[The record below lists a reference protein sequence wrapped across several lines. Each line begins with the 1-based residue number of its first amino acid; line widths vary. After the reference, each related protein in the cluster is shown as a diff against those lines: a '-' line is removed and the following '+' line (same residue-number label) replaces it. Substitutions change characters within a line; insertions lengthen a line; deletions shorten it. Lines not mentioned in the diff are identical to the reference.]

1 MTVRNQEA
9 ISDCY
14 VQYCA
19 VIKPLIAR
27 IEALSEKIPLSI
39 FNEIRAFN
47 DHIARCYY
55 NSPTEKYI
63 EEQIDKANRHIVR
76 ISLDCFKC
84 LNVILFSKIEDFERH
99 TKNVDL
105 TVIDNGLFF
114 QKYSRQKFEAAQLV
128 NEAKIAESVD
138 SDNALELYQA
148 ACNIYSQI
156 VVDINKTS
164 DNVKWAKI
172 RFTTRRFLTI
182 LGWIIS
188 IVVSAIL
195 SAIFS
200 CEIIAQLTTNN

>member
-1 MTVRNQEA
+1 M
-9 ISDCY
+9 
-14 VQYCA
+14 
-19 VIKPLIAR
+19 
-27 IEALSEKIPLSI
+27 
-39 FNEIRAFN
+39 
-47 DHIARCYY
+47 
-55 NSPTEKYI
+55 
-63 EEQIDKANRHIVR
+63 
-76 ISLDCFKC
+76 
-84 LNVILFSKIEDFERH
+84 
-99 TKNVDL
+99 
-105 TVIDNGLFF
+105 IDNGLFF

-172 RFTTRRFLTI
+172 RFTTRRLLTL
-182 LGWIIS
+182 LGWIVS

-200 CEIIAQLTTNN
+200 CELIAQLTTNN